1 MSSKIQRVLPPDM
14 SLTPLFIA
22 YRLLSGDNPFNIAML
37 EGSNIEATNR
47 AVEIIIKLM
56 PQRDEIQNELDKAI
70 KMKAQLSLPAH
81 LAAIIQ
87 MDEASLSK
95 LMTIKFVTDKLEESE
110 TKNMI
115 DAINNMEGETM
126 VPDEN
131 NLEKSCDCC
140 SMNRDDYGHEL
151 SQDDQYE
158 TEKLNELEEIMTA
171 K

>member
-1 MSSKIQRVLPPDM
+1 MSSKIQRILPPDM
-14 SLTPLFIA
+14 SLTPKFIA

-37 EGSNIEATNR
+37 KGSNIEATNK
-47 AVEIIIKLM
+47 ALEIIIKLM
-56 PQRDEIQNELDKAI
+56 PQREEIQKELTDAI

-81 LAAIIQ
+81 LAAMIK

-95 LMTIKFVTDKLEESE
+95 LMTIKFVTDQLEESE

-115 DAINNMEGETM
+115 DAINKMEEETM
-126 VPDEN
+126 VPNEN

-140 SMNRDDYGHEL
+140 CMDREEYGHEL
-151 SQDDQYE
+151 SEEDQA
-158 TEKLNELEEIMTA
+158 EKERLDQLEKIMAA

>member
-1 MSSKIQRVLPPDM
+1 MSSKIQRILPPDM
-14 SLTPLFIA
+14 SLTPQFIA

-37 EGSNIEATNR
+37 KGSNIEATNR

-56 PQRDEIQNELDKAI
+56 PQRKEIQDELTDAI

-81 LAAIIQ
+81 LAAMIK

-115 DAINNMEGETM
+115 DVINKMPGERLFD
-126 VPDEN
+126 DEN
-131 NLEKSCDCC
+131 NLETSCDCC
-140 SMNRDDYGHEL
+140 SVDTDDYGHEL
-151 SQDDQYE
+151 SEEDQA
-158 TEKLNELEEIMTA
+158 EKERLEQLEEIMTA

>member
-14 SLTPLFIA
+14 SLTPKFIA

-37 EGSNIEATNR
+37 KGSNIEATNK
-47 AVEIIIKLM
+47 ALEIIIKLM
-56 PQRDEIQNELDKAI
+56 PQREEIQKELTDAI
-70 KMKAQLSLPAH
+70 KMKPQLSLPAH
-81 LAAIIQ
+81 LAAMIK

-95 LMTIKFVTDKLEESE
+95 LMTIKFVTDQLEESE

-115 DAINNMEGETM
+115 DAINKMEEETM
-126 VPDEN
+126 VPSEN

-140 SMNRDDYGHEL
+140 CIDREEYGHEL
-151 SQDDQYE
+151 SEEDQA
-158 TEKLNELEEIMTA
+158 EKERLDQLEEIMAA

>member
-14 SLTPLFIA
+14 SLTPKFIA

-37 EGSNIEATNR
+37 KGSNIEATNK
-47 AVEIIIKLM
+47 ALEIIIKLM
-56 PQRDEIQNELDKAI
+56 PQREEIQKELTDAI

-81 LAAIIQ
+81 LAAMIK

-95 LMTIKFVTDKLEESE
+95 LMTIKFVTDQLEESE

-115 DAINNMEGETM
+115 DAINKMEEETM
-126 VPDEN
+126 VPNEN

-140 SMNRDDYGHEL
+140 CMDREEYGHEL
-151 SQDDQYE
+151 SEEDQA
-158 TEKLNELEEIMTA
+158 EKERLDQLEEIMAA

>member
-14 SLTPLFIA
+14 SLTPQFIA

-37 EGSNIEATNR
+37 EGSNIEATNK
-47 AVEIIIKLM
+47 AVEIIINLM
-56 PQRDEIQNELDKAI
+56 PQRDEIQDELTKAI

-81 LAAIIQ
+81 LAAIIK

-95 LMTIKFVTDKLEESE
+95 LMTIKFVTDKLEEYE

-115 DAINNMEGETM
+115 DAINKMEGETI
-126 VPDEN
+126 VPNEN
-131 NLEKSCDCC
+131 NLEKSCDGCC
-140 SMNRDDYGHEL
+140 IDKEEYGHEL
-151 SQDDQYE
+151 SQEDQA
-158 TEKLNELEEIMTA
+158 EKERLDQLEEIMAA